1 MLATDEKL
9 ELVDGIDEHYAD
21 DEDSATA
28 SYYRLVTLLAIWQI
42 KSHLTP
48 IDIEYERL
56 LHKLAAA
63 SGALAFIAIYGI
75 LCITHFCILNNE
87 LFLNG
92 ARYSNEEISSI

>member
-28 SYYRLVTLLAIWQI
+28 SYYRLVTLLAIRQI

-75 LCITHFCILNNE
+75 LCITHFCILNNDY
-87 LFLNG
+87 F
-92 ARYSNEEISSI
+92 S